1 MSIKKPNKRYSVEVV
16 FWIQEVEV
24 SAKNARE
31 AKKKAIE
38 RLSRQKLSSIVRH
51 DQTYADEI

>member
-24 SAKNARE
+24 SAQNARE

-38 RLSRQKLSSIVRH
+38 RLSRRKLTSLIH
-51 DQTYADEI
+51 HKQTYADEI